1 MGTNEFT
8 DAETFKGNDI
18 DTDGDG
24 TVNDA
29 ELLQGNQPSE
39 LKTDVSPIYE
49 FMNDAAATQERHDLE
64 LSINSWNYDDGF
76 IDIFWDQSKVSSST
90 GVDIV
95 SGAESIVRLETS
107 VTGSRTVSGQSNAD
121 NEWLDVYSKTN
132 ALEEMVEIT
141 ITSNGTNT
149 TYSDVRVL
157 VNGEVVL
164 TKDEVEIAYNGSHT
178 FNLGIKATGQNVTVQ
193 ERHHQGQ
200 YVDFDLDINSL
211 SLPVSGS
218 ITHIRKDLDF
228 TPSKFVANPDYDS
241 SGTGESVELE
251 ISDNSGNSVVLSESD
266 FGSEFSVN
274 FDDGNIQVS
283 AQLTGDGSS
292 SPEYYK
298 TKVLGVQ

>member
-29 ELLQGNQPSE
+29 ETLQGNQPSE
-39 LKTDVSPIYE
+39 LKTNVTPIYE

-76 IDIFWDQSKVSSST
+76 IDIIWDQSKITGTSNVSINSGTSPKITLNTNFSTPINSTTKSSS
-90 GVDIV
+90 
-95 SGAESIVRLETS
+95 
-107 VTGSRTVSGQSNAD
+107 QNAD
-121 NEWLDVYSKTN
+121 YNETVTEAGKRLTQVTCDINMDFSQTGTVEVFRNGSQVASKSYDEQPGQFTIPFDVQFEKGDTLTISDPDGTGE
-132 ALEEMVEIT
+132 ALISASFDIYGYYNSGT
-141 ITSNGTNT
+141 ITHS
-149 TYSDVRVL
+149 R
-157 VNGEVVL
+157 
-164 TKDEVEIAYNGSHT
+164 K
-178 FNLGIKATGQNVTVQ
+178 NLEFI
-193 ERHHQGQ
+193 
-200 YVDFDLDINSL
+200 
-211 SLPVSGS
+211 
-218 ITHIRKDLDF
+218 
-228 TPSKFVANPDYDS
+228 PSKFVANPDYDS

-283 AQLTGDGSS
+283 PQLSGDGSS